1 MVFVLGPGEQQHTTH
16 PVLSSL
22 QLLGELRLFKV
33 IHQDSSTTE
42 QQHLDFPEIDQRHH
56 LEGGVLAPLQQLQE
70 EHRMCQRLVQVY
82 FPQFSW
88 TTGAPPSIITQ
99 AATVELSQC
108 TNQASALM
116 DSVYRWADR
125 MCTTAWERD
134 LKRVVVELKQQFER
148 IDISGLK
155 KAPLDNNLHR
165 WALGVLEEL
174 SQSKTCR

>member
-1 MVFVLGPGEQQHTTH
+1 MTH

-22 QLLGELRLFKV
+22 QLLGELRLSKV

-42 QQHLDFPEIDQRHH
+42 QQHLDFPGIDQRHH

-70 EHRMCQRLVQVY
+70 EHRMCQRLVQVS

-88 TTGAPPSIITQ
+88 TTVGPPSITQ
-99 AATVELSQC
+99 ATAELSQC

-116 DSVYRWADR
+116 DSVYRWEDR

-134 LKRVVVELKQQFER
+134 LKRVVVILKQRFER